1 MFSKRKKQEILS
13 KKEMNKEQEKNEL
26 AVAPTYDEYISYLKR
41 CESEINDELKAYS
54 VAAKNLKVSAKRIS
68 RIRGVYSNKI
78 SRRKIKKHG
87 VKIRNYKE
95 SLAAYADISSRISW
109 LLDTHTSCSYAAASV
124 TNKARAAMRLRSGA
138 EAYSAKILYK
148 KKKIESVTDGIVM
161 PVATYVN

>member
-95 SLAAYADISSRISW
+95 SGVGFDTNLHTTCSNLA
-109 LLDTHTSCSYAAASV
+109 
-124 TNKARAAMRLRSGA
+124 TNCKPCIRCC
-138 EAYSAKILYK
+138 
-148 KKKIESVTDGIVM
+148 
-161 PVATYVN
+161 